1 MQLQRGKTLIKQLDQ
16 EHRLTESE
24 YEELLDCR
32 FGDTKNAAV
41 DKEPDI
47 GSSLDQDL
55 FARAGTW
62 QQRIFGR
69 KIYARGLIEFTNYC
83 KNNCYY
89 CGIRR
94 ENRRLERYRL
104 TKDQILNCCQE
115 GRTLGYRTFVLQ
127 GGEDPFLT
135 DEWICDVV
143 HDIRTRCPDCAVTL
157 SIGERSY
164 ESYLRYYEAGAE
176 RYLLRHETAD
186 SVHYQ
191 RLHPH
196 EMSYDHRRQC
206 LEDLKRIGYQV
217 GAGFMVGSPGQSLH
231 CLAEDLAYIQE
242 LKPHMVGI
250 GPFISH
256 SETPFSMEKNG
267 SVEQTLFLIGIL
279 RLMNPK
285 LLIPATTALG
295 TLAVDGRERG
305 ILSGANVIM
314 PNLSPVAV
322 RKQYSLYDNKICTGE
337 ESAQCTQCIQ
347 GRMQRIGYEIVTDR
361 GDYPDWVV
369 SNK

>member
-1 MQLQRGKTLIKQLDQ
+1 
-16 EHRLTESE
+16 
-24 YEELLDCR
+24 
-32 FGDTKNAAV
+32 
-41 DKEPDI
+41 
-47 GSSLDQDL
+47 
-55 FARAGTW
+55 
-62 QQRIFGR
+62 
-69 KIYARGLIEFTNYC
+69 
-83 KNNCYY
+83 
-89 CGIRR
+89 
-94 ENRRLERYRL
+94 
-104 TKDQILNCCQE
+104 
-115 GRTLGYRTFVLQ
+115 
-127 GGEDPFLT
+127 
-135 DEWICDVV
+135 
-143 HDIRTRCPDCAVTL
+143 
-157 SIGERSY
+157 
-164 ESYLRYYEAGAE
+164 
-176 RYLLRHETAD
+176 
-186 SVHYQ
+186 
-191 RLHPH
+191 
-196 EMSYDHRRQC
+196 
-206 LEDLKRIGYQV
+206 
-217 GAGFMVGSPGQSLH
+217 MVGSPGQSLH

-267 SVEQTLFLIGIL
+267 SVEQTLFLIGVL

-361 GDYPDWVV
+361 GDYPDRVV